1 MIPIS
6 RASLNPLFKT
16 YYGALENQCKCS
28 PPSLPLTKTTYSTT
42 GSSTTGSSTTG
53 SSSTGSSSTGSST
66 TVSTIGSSYNSLNT
80 STNQTQ
86 ISCRMRYSQ
95 QVQTYGTTQSSTS
108 YAKKTC
114 RIGGPTFSY

>member
-1 MIPIS
+1 MCSKLDI
-6 RASLNPLFKT
+6 LFKT
-16 YYGALENQCKCS
+16 NYINDIFKPFHCQPRA
-28 PPSLPLTKTTYSTT
+28 LPLTKTT
-42 GSSTTGSSTTG
+42 
-53 SSSTGSSSTGSST
+53 SSSSSSS
-66 TVSTIGSSYNSLNT
+66 NSLNT

-95 QVQTYGTTQSSTS
+95 QVQTYGTIKDATS

>member
-28 PPSLPLTKTTYSTT
+28 PPSLPLTKLRSSTS
-42 GSSTTGSSTTG
+42 GSSTSGSSTSG
-53 SSSTGSSSTGSST
+53 STS
-66 TVSTIGSSYNSLNT
+66 NSLNT

-95 QVQTYGTTQSSTS
+95 QVQTYGTTQYSTS
-108 YAKKTC
+108 YTKKTC

>member
-1 MIPIS
+1 MCSKLDI
-6 RASLNPLFKT
+6 LFKT
-16 YYGALENQCKCS
+16 NYINDIFKPFHCQPRA
-28 PPSLPLTKTTYSTT
+28 LPLTKTT
-42 GSSTTGSSTTG
+42 
-53 SSSTGSSSTGSST
+53 SSSS
-66 TVSTIGSSYNSLNT
+66 NSLNT

-95 QVQTYGTTQSSTS
+95 QVQTYGTIKDATS